1 MTTLA
6 PGDELAGYRITR
18 QLAQGGM
25 GVIYEAQHLRLGRTA
40 ALKLLAPQL
49 AGDDAFRRRFIEES
63 RLVAAIDHPNIVP
76 IYDAGDADGVL
87 YIAMRYVEGSD
98 LKTVLTRAGRLAPE
112 RAFAIVEQ
120 AAAALD
126 AAHERDLVH
135 RDVKPANILVEESS
149 GRVFLTDFG
158 VAKQSRVKGQTQ
170 EGMFVGTIDY
180 APPEQI
186 KGEAVTAATDVYA
199 LGCVLYE
206 CLTGAA
212 PYDKETEV
220 AVLYAQLLDP
230 PPRPTELRPE
240 LAPELDAVIATA
252 LAKAKENRYVTC
264 GELAAAAR
272 AALGAPAAVGTA
284 RPRPA
289 SPAPASTQPMP
300 SSLPVPPTPIIGRDR
315 ELEAARELLGRADV
329 RLLTL
334 TGPGGTGK
342 TRLAIEV
349 ASTARDAFPDG
360 AVFISLSSV
369 AEPDLVG
376 PLIAEALGVEEREPL
391 QETLGA
397 WLRGRRV
404 LLVLDNFEHVQ
415 PAALLVAE
423 LLATSPDFKVLATS
437 RGPLHLRGEHELPVP
452 PLELPAPGAAAGLD
466 ALALT
471 PAVALFLERT
481 RAAAPELRFGEDDAA
496 AIAQI
501 CARLDGLPLAI
512 ELIAPR
518 VKLLSL
524 EALATRLEAGLAV
537 AAPGSRDL
545 PSRHRTLHNAIE
557 WSFDLLEPEAQQVF
571 LRLSAFPGG
580 CTLDA
585 AESVCAT
592 PGEVDAPA
600 VIDQLGELL
609 DESLVRKR
617 QGGDGEMR
625 FEMLQT
631 VQEYAR
637 YRLLER
643 GETDEFRR
651 RHAEYFLALVE
662 EAEPELVRSGQAAWA
677 KRLEDETPNV
687 RAALAWSLESGD
699 VEVGLRIA
707 GALAR
712 FWSIRGQMTEGR
724 LWLDQAMAA
733 NRPVAAAV
741 QAKAL
746 FAAGYSALGQGDYLQ
761 ASSRMEESAALYRE
775 VGDEESAAMCLA
787 QLGWL
792 LLARGDVG
800 AATALSEE
808 SLATARSS
816 RNHRIAYVAL
826 ATLGDVAAQ
835 SGDYERAGE
844 LHAESLA
851 LRRKLGDRRTIAN
864 ALLNLGR
871 VELLR
876 GRTERALSETEEGLA
891 LAREVGDTWSISV
904 GLANLGLVALADGE
918 HERARAML
926 TQALETSWRRGDKR
940 LGAECL
946 QALAAVAAAEGHT
959 AAAARL
965 WGAAEAVRELAAP
978 ALSPA
983 ERMLETEYL
992 APLAGALAPDALARE
1007 REVGRRLGYD
1017 EAVAEAVRP
1026 ATTPRPAVTRTGA
1039 PPAR

>member
-1 MTTLA
+1 VTTLA

-18 QLAQGGM
+18 RLAQGGM

-98 LKTVLTRAGRLAPE
+98 LKTILMRAGRLEPE

-212 PYDKETEV
+212 PYDKETAV
-220 AVLYAQLLDP
+220 AVMYAQLLDP

-240 LAPELDAVIATA
+240 LTPGLDGVIETA
-252 LAKAKENRYVTC
+252 LAKAKENRYGTC

-272 AALGAPAAVGTA
+272 AALGDPAAAGTK

-300 SSLPVPPTPIIGRDR
+300 SSLPVPPTSIIGRDR

-329 RLLTL
+329 RLVTL

-349 ASTARDAFPDG
+349 ASTAHNEFPDG
-360 AVFISLSSV
+360 TVFISLSSV
-369 AEPDLVG
+369 AEPGLVG

-391 QETLGA
+391 DETLGA
-397 WLRGRRV
+397 WLQGRRV

-452 PLELPAPGAAAGLD
+452 PLDLPVPGAPVRLDELAA
-466 ALALT
+466 T
-471 PAVALFLERT
+471 PAVALFLERAS
-481 RAAAPELRFGEDDAA
+481 AAAPDFRFGEDDAA
-496 AIAQI
+496 TIAHI
-501 CARLDGLPLAI
+501 CAHLDGLPLAI

-518 VKLLSL
+518 LKLLSL
-524 EALATRLEAGLAV
+524 EALDKRLEAGLAFT
-537 AAPGSRDL
+537 APGSRDL

-592 PGEVDAPA
+592 AGDVDASA

-662 EAEPELVRSGQAAWA
+662 EAEPELIRSSQAAWA

-712 FWSIRGQMTEGR
+712 FWSIRGQMTEAR
-724 LWLDQAMAA
+724 LWLDQALAA

-741 QAKAL
+741 RAKAL
-746 FAAGYSALGQGDYLQ
+746 FAAGYSALGQGDYAQ

-775 VGDEESAAMCLA
+775 VGDEESAAMCVA

-792 LLARGDVG
+792 LLARGDMG
-800 AATALSEE
+800 AATAASEG
-808 SLATARSS
+808 SLAIARGTG
-816 RNHRIAYVAL
+816 NDRIAYVAL
-826 ATLGDVAAQ
+826 ATLGDVAAGG
-835 SGDYERAGE
+835 GDYERAGQ
-844 LHAESLA
+844 LHEESLA

-876 GRTERALSETEEGLA
+876 GRNERALSETDEGLA

-904 GLANLGLVALADGE
+904 GLANLGLIALAHGE
-918 HERARAML
+918 RERARDLL
-926 TQALETSWRRGDKR
+926 TRALETSWSRGDKR
-940 LGAECL
+940 VGAECL
-946 QALAAVAAAEGHT
+946 QALAAVAVAEGRA

-978 ALSPA
+978 ALSPT
-983 ERMLETEYL
+983 ERALEADYL
-992 APLAGALAPDALARE
+992 ASLADTLGSEALERGREAGRALGYEAAVSEALASAAMPRE
-1007 REVGRRLGYD
+1007 ED
-1017 EAVAEAVRP
+1017 
-1026 ATTPRPAVTRTGA
+1026 TRTPA
-1039 PPAR
+1039 PPAL